1 MQLLLKLVNFLKSN
15 VSYQK
20 RIRQKEIEAINL
32 QRELTLKR
40 GLTLLLKNKLSGDL
54 AEQKVDKYLKN
65 KN

>member
-1 MQLLLKLVNFLKSN
+1 M
-15 VSYQK
+15 SYQK